1 MSAPASPQAPDRP
14 RDFWKSAGFH
24 LTRRD
29 ESGCLAVMPDFLRA
43 YYTRPEIHP
52 MEESCEAEHRLFE
65 RLMEDPFAS
74 VDEAEVAAI
83 ASKDAADNY
92 RLVLGYRDALVAAG
106 SLEAAYVSLFRAGAI
121 KIPPV
126 FIDQLA
132 HVILR
137 NILEGETDPYRV
149 KAAEPF
155 FRDQSVSTEGG
166 QILLA
171 DAEIVEM
178 LSETGGMGG
187 LGSLLAEAG
196 TPMREVTL
204 DVMTE
209 ENRDAY
215 WARSDR
221 FDMAGDFRFTEP
233 LQDAFAR
240 VVEMWVEHFT
250 GIPVRVQPMQSIR
263 DERWT
268 WHIGLDAAATGILN
282 RLYAGEAVPEE
293 ETGRIVAL
301 FRLESLDK
309 AAFIPAMRGKPVYL
323 GLAMTPE
330 RLVKMKPQN
339 LLMNLPTTA
348 SGARRQ

>member
-1 MSAPASPQAPDRP
+1 MTAHVTPAATNPPG
-14 RDFWKSAGFH
+14 DFWKSAGFH

-29 ESGCLAVMPDFLRA
+29 ENGFLAVTPDFLRA

-52 MEESCEAEHRLFE
+52 IEESCDAEHLLFE
-65 RLMEDPFAS
+65 RLMEDPFRP
-74 VDEAEVAAI
+74 VEEAEI
-83 ASKDAADNY
+83 AVIESEDAAANY
-92 RLVLGYRDALVAAG
+92 RLLLGYRDTLVAAG

-121 KIPPV
+121 SIPPV

-132 HVILR
+132 HLILR
-137 NILEGETDPYRV
+137 NVLDGETDPFRV
-149 KAAEPF
+149 KAAELF
-155 FRDQSVSTEGG
+155 FRDQSVSTEDG

-196 TPMREVTL
+196 TPMRNVTL

-209 ENRDAY
+209 ENRGEY
-215 WARSDR
+215 WGRSDR
-221 FDMAGDFRFTEP
+221 FDMAGDFRFTQP

-240 VVEMWVEHFT
+240 VVERWVEHFS
-250 GIPVRVQPMQSIR
+250 GIGVRVQPMQSIR
-263 DERWT
+263 DERWS
-268 WHIGLDAAATGILN
+268 WHIGLDATATDILN

-293 ETGRIVAL
+293 ETERFMAL
-301 FRLESLDK
+301 FRLESLDRS
-309 AAFIPAMRGKPVYL
+309 AFNPSMQGKPVYL
-323 GLAMTPE
+323 GLAMTPA

-339 LLMNLPTTA
+339 LLMNLPTSTTG
-348 SGARRQ
+348 S